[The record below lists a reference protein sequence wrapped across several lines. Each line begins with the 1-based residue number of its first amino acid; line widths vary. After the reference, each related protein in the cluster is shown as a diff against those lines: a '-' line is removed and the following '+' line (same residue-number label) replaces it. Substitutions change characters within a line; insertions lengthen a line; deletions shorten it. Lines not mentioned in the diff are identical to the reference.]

1 MEREGF
7 VKEFLESCKN
17 DHRRGYCSSK
27 ERRERRE
34 EGEERGGRG
43 GRGGCDGL
51 TLSNI
56 VMHAD
61 IGLYLIA
68 M

>member
-1 MEREGF
+1 MIIEEVTVR
-7 VKEFLESCKN
+7 V
-17 DHRRGYCSSK
+17 RRGGRG